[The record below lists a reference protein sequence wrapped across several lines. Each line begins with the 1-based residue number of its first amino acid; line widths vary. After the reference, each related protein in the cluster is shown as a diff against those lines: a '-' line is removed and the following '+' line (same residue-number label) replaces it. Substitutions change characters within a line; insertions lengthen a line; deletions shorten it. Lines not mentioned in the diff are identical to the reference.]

1 MPFTGKAALK
11 IIRKY
16 GEQPIWGATPALFA
30 FCKIHNFIGLR
41 RKTID

>member
-16 GEQPIWGATPALFA
+16 GEQPIWGANPVFLA
-30 FCKIHNFIGLR
+30 FCKNYIPIGL
-41 RKTID
+41 K